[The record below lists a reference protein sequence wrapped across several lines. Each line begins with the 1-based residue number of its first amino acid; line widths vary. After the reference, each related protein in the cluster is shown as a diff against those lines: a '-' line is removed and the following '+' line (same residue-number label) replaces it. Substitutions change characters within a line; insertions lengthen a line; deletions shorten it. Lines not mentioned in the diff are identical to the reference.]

1 MVVKAVDS
9 GGVVALILRG
19 PPDRLEEAVMRAR
32 SVQGVRIVLRKD
44 GEMGDYFLVKRV
56 RGIEYVG
63 SG

>member
-1 MVVKAVDS
+1 VKATNNE
-9 GGVVALILRG
+9 GVIALILRG

-32 SVQGVRIVLRKD
+32 SVQGVRLVLRKD
-44 GEMGDYFLVKRV
+44 GVAGDYFLVKRV